1 MARITIYILVN
12 NLSTF
17 QVGKKNFKDGKLYFN
32 ALENTLLH
40 AAVSIVVSWFS
51 CQFFWDCWNTALKV
65 LEKSTFE

>member
-51 CQFFWDCWNTALKV
+51 RQFF
-65 LEKSTFE
+65 